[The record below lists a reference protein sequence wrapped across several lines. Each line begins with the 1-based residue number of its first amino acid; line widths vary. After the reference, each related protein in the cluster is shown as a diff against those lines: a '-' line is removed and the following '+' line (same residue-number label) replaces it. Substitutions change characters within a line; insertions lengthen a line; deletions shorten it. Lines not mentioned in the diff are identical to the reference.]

1 MDIHKNPTDCIT
13 LNGKKKKCVLFPQ
26 HFKMTRLSALA
37 NLLNIVL

>member
-13 LNGKKKKCVLFPQ
+13 LNGKKKCVLSPQ